1 MVRASDPKS
10 DNHPT
15 MTKLITIECWESMG
29 RDRSVRQPWSDVR
42 ISFVAEPGG
51 ETVEFEPTL
60 VSHARLERDLNFER
74 VYRLEHPREDG
85 SAIIE
90 RLATIV
96 EHFNNG
102 VEFYIDSDS
111 ADDKVPEIYT
121 SHEFIDQAE
130 AERMLVHFLGTQGI
144 KDVGFQ
150 WIWPDI
156 VCPPI

>member
-1 MVRASDPKS
+1 
-10 DNHPT
+10 
-15 MTKLITIECWESMG
+15 MG
-29 RDRSVRQPWSDVR
+29 RDKSVRQPWSDVR

-51 ETVEFEPTL
+51 QTIEFEPTL

-74 VYRLEHPREDG
+74 EYQRQHPREDG

-96 EHFNNG
+96 EQFNNG
-102 VEFYIDSDS
+102 AECYVDSKS
-111 ADDKVPEIYT
+111 KDDRIPEIYT

-130 AERMLVHFLGTQGI
+130 AERMLVHFLGTRGI